1 MYRSECPADI
11 RFLANQHTFFMKPS
25 LIKTLNYLLDDED
38 DGDYC
43 CDDDDICCGC
53 EMLKWKHVVD
63 FCSH

>member
-1 MYRSECPADI
+1 
-11 RFLANQHTFFMKPS
+11 MKPS